1 MLSRQQKNALVRRLN
16 DPAKAKNILNNFYD
30 RELKHR
36 RETKVKRR
44 FKIAQIIIICLFIGL
59 TVLLFV

>member
-30 RELKHR
+30 GELKHR